1 MNPGN
6 HGKNG
11 MLGIVE
17 SVTYGPHS
25 RGQGTTL
32 SSSTTKTMVYDKN
45 LRRRSHPKPA
55 RPRPVRTREAGSGEA
70 DVSLVT
76 EIVS

>member
-1 MNPGN
+1 MNPGDR
-6 HGKNG
+6 GKNG

-32 SSSTTKTMVYDKN
+32 SSSTNYSILKSAGAEGCIQ
-45 LRRRSHPKPA
+45 RRPCYSEVESSQPMR
-55 RPRPVRTREAGSGEA
+55 
-70 DVSLVT
+70 L
-76 EIVS
+76 